1 MPYSWTCDEPLDGK
15 GRKPINYSTTLGPVA
30 VARATARCPRCHQ
43 GVPYLDEYLEITPQG
58 MPPALASAVALMGTC
73 EADEQAAALLQKNLH
88 QEIDDNGVQRTV
100 AYVAKLASRWVI
112 LDGDA
117 LDSVLAELPETEPLT
132 LYVGLDGG
140 RIRFRDEGW
149 KEPCEGVIW
158 SRDPR
163 SGHRKRVVVGDVR
176 NKANVQDALDR
187 FIRGAQARC
196 PQLTLVLIA
205 DGAEWIWTW
214 AKQYEDAIK
223 ILDYYHLKEHLYEA
237 GEALYPDDPAQVR
250 TWVKTIRQPL
260 WEGEVEAALAR
271 LARMQPRGSDAEK
284 RQKQEALDALT
295 RYLRNHQGLIAYA
308 QHRERDRD
316 LGSGTVESTCKQ
328 LFNMRMKGPG
338 MFWSVPGAQ
347 AIIILRSVLL
357 SDRWEQIWQ
366 PAFQEEQSL
375 AVAA

>member
-1 MPYSWTCDEPLDGK
+1 VPYSWTCDEPLDGK

-58 MPPALASAVALMGTC
+58 MTPALASAVALMGTC

-88 QEIDDNGVQRTV
+88 QEIDDN
-100 AYVAKLASRWVI
+100 
-112 LDGDA
+112 
-117 LDSVLAELPETEPLT
+117 
-132 LYVGLDGG
+132 
-140 RIRFRDEGW
+140 
-149 KEPCEGVIW
+149 
-158 SRDPR
+158 
-163 SGHRKRVVVGDVR
+163 
-176 NKANVQDALDR
+176 
-187 FIRGAQARC
+187 
-196 PQLTLVLIA
+196 
-205 DGAEWIWTW
+205 
-214 AKQYEDAIK
+214 
-223 ILDYYHLKEHLYEA
+223 KEHLYEA

-295 RYLRNHQGLIAYA
+295 RYLRNPQGLIAYA